1 MISSFKPEDKV
12 LILDFD
18 HTCYDTDDFLLAEI
32 RRPML
37 NRFNIPVESWEKS
50 YKEAVSRGYSLEQHL
65 EELTKIMKFAPCS
78 LKDIK
83 DFGEAINFNK
93 YLYADC
99 MPFLKKAKEKK
110 YRIMVLSF
118 GEVGWQNKKVFGVGL
133 EKIVDVIEYVI
144 VDENNSKAEAVKKYA
159 GNCSRVIFVDNKG
172 SNLDIVHN
180 TLPNVETYLI
190 NRVPNDAMNFG
201 NDDQIRVKY
210 LESRRIAGR
219 QSLFSHK
226 HCSSFED
233 IILD

>member
-1 MISSFKPEDKV
+1 MVTPFNPEEKI

-37 NRFNIPVESWEKS
+37 SHFNIPIESWEKS
-50 YKEAVSRGYSLEQHL
+50 YKEAVSKGYSLEQHL

-93 YLYADC
+93 YLYTDC

-110 YRIMVLSF
+110 YRIMILSF
-118 GEVGWQNKKVFGVGL
+118 GDVGWQNKKVFGVGL
-133 EKIVDVIEYVI
+133 EKIADVIEYVSAN
-144 VDENNSKAEAVKKYA
+144 ENNSKAEAIKKYA
-159 GNCSRVIFVDNKG
+159 GNCQKVIFVDNKG

-190 NRVPNDAMNFG
+190 NRVPNDAMNFK

-210 LESRRIAGR
+210 LESRRIAEK
-219 QSLFSHK
+219 QSLFSHRQ
-226 HCSSFED
+226 CFSFED
-233 IILD
+233 IIL